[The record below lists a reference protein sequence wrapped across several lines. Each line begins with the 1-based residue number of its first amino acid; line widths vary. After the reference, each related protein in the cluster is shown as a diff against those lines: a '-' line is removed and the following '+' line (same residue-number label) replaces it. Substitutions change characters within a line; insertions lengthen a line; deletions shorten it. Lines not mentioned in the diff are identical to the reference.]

1 MAWTQ
6 TLPINKY
13 QRIASW
19 LGVVRALQA
28 LGACLAAGLNGAL
41 LGSLSKNDDLD
52 ILNSNWYALELMVST
67 QGPADIPRAHDSFD
81 EQTCAA
87 LLYTG
92 IVLLVLHCGIRRW
105 RNPTTAMT
113 ATFVVCDTLCI
124 GLMIAILTVL
134 ARWGFPDSCH
144 RFREEGG
151 APLISTCH

>member
-41 LGSLSKNDDLD
+41 LVSLKKDDLD
-52 ILNSNWYALELMVST
+52 ITSNNAYALELMVST
-67 QGPADIPRAHDSFD
+67 EDQAYIPCAHDLFD
-81 EQTCAA
+81 EQICAA

-92 IVLLVLHCGIRRW
+92 IALLFLHCGIRRW
-105 RNPTTAMT
+105 RNPTTATT
-113 ATFVVCDTLCI
+113 ATFVVCDVLCI
-124 GLMIAILTVL
+124 GLMIAILTML
-134 ARWGFPDSCH
+134 ATSGVPNSCG
-144 RFREEGG
+144 RFRTESS
-151 APLISTCH
+151 APRIPTCH

>member
-67 QGPADIPRAHDSFD
+67 QGPAEIPRAH
-81 EQTCAA
+81 E
-87 LLYTG
+87 
-92 IVLLVLHCGIRRW
+92 
-105 RNPTTAMT
+105 
-113 ATFVVCDTLCI
+113 
-124 GLMIAILTVL
+124 
-134 ARWGFPDSCH
+134 
-144 RFREEGG
+144 
-151 APLISTCH
+151 